1 MCINQKNDAYASLL
15 IKEFFKGDNY
25 MGWATYK
32 INLYHQQTRQTNC
45 LEQLMLKHN
54 SLRHFIITVSA
65 LTSITYGLWI
75 QDWCLILG
83 SAGFHFSWP

>member
-1 MCINQKNDAYASLL
+1 
-15 IKEFFKGDNY
+15 

-32 INLYHQQTRQTNC
+32 INLYKQQIKQTNY

-54 SLRHFIITVSA
+54 NPLHFIITVGA

-75 QDWCLILG
+75 HDWYVILG

>member
-1 MCINQKNDAYASLL
+1 MSVRR
-15 IKEFFKGDNY
+15 FFKGENY
-25 MGWATYK
+25 MGWTTYK
-32 INLYHQQTRQTNC
+32 INMFQQTEQTNC

-65 LTSITYGLWI
+65 LTIITYGMWM

-83 SAGFHFSWP
+83 SAGIHFSWP